1 MFSGLQDG
9 LGRDTG
15 FGGRGGWCRTTGS
28 RGLRIGEESLRVVI
42 VSMNRQEAWDMVLF
56 T

>member
-9 LGRDTG
+9 LGRDTR

-28 RGLRIGEESLRVVI
+28 RGLRIGEESLRGVI
-42 VSMNRQEAWDMVLF
+42 VSMNRQVAWDMVLF